1 MVKKIV
7 KKTQDKQKKRT
18 TATTTTTDGSSS
30 SSSLPKAQTAQQFKD
45 QLAKIEEEL
54 ASFGVSSKN
63 NHNKNG
69 MNDDDDDS
77 SDNDSSENE
86 LQVVKPGQGTK
97 QREAGD
103 AYHQGVRGGGV
114 RKSQRKATGKLNRKK
129 QAKLAR
135 ALDYQDRKGEEV
147 VKKLVRKVRQV
158 SKH

>member
-18 TATTTTTDGSSS
+18 TTTTDG

-63 NHNKNG
+63 NNNNHNKNG
-69 MNDDDDDS
+69 MNDDDDDN
-77 SDNDSSENE
+77 SDSENE